1 MHYLLSVENSVLP
14 WYPFSY
20 GGGGMANQT
29 AGLKSTELTDKIIFY
44 FVDHGLQILTAIVI
58 MGIGVLIARWVGNLI
73 QRWLTK
79 KAFDEPVR
87 TLIVRVVKLLIIGF
101 IGIMALGQM
110 GVQITPLI
118 AGIGVAG
125 VGASLAM
132 QGLLGNL
139 VAGLTII
146 FTKPFTIGEY
156 IELLG
161 VYGQVTDIALFSTR
175 LLHVDNSHVVVPNR
189 KIVGE
194 ILHNYG
200 KVRQLDLS
208 VGIAYDSDL
217 TLALSTV
224 NDILRQNPRVLNEP
238 SAVVGIASLGESFVS
253 LAIKPWVNVEDFVY
267 AQAEIYQ
274 AVIEGFRVNKIEIPS
289 PRREVRLLNQPQD
302 NA

>member
-1 MHYLLSVENSVLP
+1 
-14 WYPFSY
+14 
-20 GGGGMANQT
+20 MASQT
-29 AGLKSTELTDKIIFY
+29 ASDMKSTELTDKIIFY

-58 MGIGVLIARWVGNLI
+58 MGVGVFIARWVGNLM

-79 KAFDEPVR
+79 KTFDEPVR
-87 TLIVRVVKLLIIGF
+87 GLIVRAIKLLIIGF
-101 IGIMALGQM
+101 IGVMALGQM
-110 GVQITPLI
+110 GVQITPLV

-161 VYGQVTDIALFSTR
+161 VYGQVTDIALFSTT
-175 LLHVDNSHVVVPNR
+175 LLHTDNSHVVVPNR

-200 KVRQLDLS
+200 KIRQLDLS
-208 VGIAYDSDL
+208 VGIAYGADL
-217 TLALSTV
+217 TVALSTV
-224 NDILRQNPRVLNEP
+224 NSILHQNPRVLKDP
-238 SAVVGIASLGESFVS
+238 APVVGIAALGESSVS
-253 LAIKPWVNVEDFVY
+253 LAIKPWVSVDDFVL

-274 AVIEGFRVNKIEIPS
+274 AVIVRFREKQIEIPG
-289 PRREVRLLNQPQD
+289 PRRKSAFSISLPDPAFLRSAFAPGSGYLSCRP
-302 NA
+302 

>member
-1 MHYLLSVENSVLP
+1 
-14 WYPFSY
+14 
-20 GGGGMANQT
+20 MASQT
-29 AGLKSTELTDKIIFY
+29 ASGMKSTELTDKIIFY

-58 MGIGVLIARWVGNLI
+58 MGVGVFIARWVGNLM

-87 TLIVRVVKLLIIGF
+87 GLIVRAIKLLIIGF
-101 IGIMALGQM
+101 IGVMALGQM
-110 GVQITPLI
+110 GVQITPLV

-161 VYGQVTDIALFSTR
+161 VYGQVTDIALFSTT
-175 LLHVDNSHVVVPNR
+175 LLHTDNSHVVVPNR

-200 KVRQLDLS
+200 KIRQLDLS
-208 VGIAYDSDL
+208 VGIAYGADL
-217 TLALSTV
+217 TVALSTV
-224 NDILRQNPRVLNEP
+224 NDILQQNPRVLKDP
-238 SAVVGIASLGESFVS
+238 APVVGIAALGESFVS
-253 LAIKPWVNVEDFVY
+253 LAIKPWVSVDDFVL

-274 AVIEGFRVNKIEIPS
+274 AVIVRFREKQIEIPG
-289 PRREVRLLNQPQD
+289 PRREVRLFNQSS
-302 NA
+302 

>member
-1 MHYLLSVENSVLP
+1 
-14 WYPFSY
+14 
-20 GGGGMANQT
+20 MADQQ
-29 AGLKSTELTDKIIFY
+29 ASGLKSPELTSKIILY
-44 FVDHGLQILTAIVI
+44 FVEHGMQILTAIVI
-58 MGIGVLIARWVGNLI
+58 MGIGLLIARWVGNI
-73 QRWLTK
+73 MQRWLAK
-79 KAFDEPVR
+79 KAFDEPVS
-87 TLIVRVVKLLIIGF
+87 TLIVRGLRLFIIAF

-110 GVQITPLI
+110 GIQITPLI

-161 VYGQVTDIALFSTR
+161 VYGQVTDIALFSTT
-175 LLHVDNSHVVVPNR
+175 LLHADNSHVIVPNR

-200 KVRQLDLS
+200 KIRQLDLS
-208 VGIAYDSDL
+208 VGIAYGTDL
-217 TLALSTV
+217 TLARTTTSH
-224 NDILRQNPRVLNEP
+224 ILQLNPRVLKEP
-238 SAVVGIASLGESFVS
+238 APIIGIAALGDSFIT
-253 LAIKPWVNVEDFVY
+253 LAIKPWVSVEDFVT

-274 AVIEGFRVNKIEIPS
+274 ALLESFRENKIEIPG
-289 PRREVRLLNQPQD
+289 PRQSVRLINQPS
-302 NA
+302 

>member
-1 MHYLLSVENSVLP
+1 
-14 WYPFSY
+14 
-20 GGGGMANQT
+20 MANQA

-44 FVDHGLQILTAIVI
+44 FVDHGLQILTAILI
-58 MGIGVLIARWVGNLI
+58 MGVGVLFARWIGNLI
-73 QRWLTK
+73 HRWLRSK
-79 KAFDEPVR
+79 SFDEPV
-87 TLIVRVVKLLIIGF
+87 TGLIVKAVKVLIIVFVGV
-101 IGIMALGQM
+101 MALGQM

-132 QGLLGNL
+132 QGILGNL

-161 VYGQVTDIALFSTR
+161 VYGQVIEIELFSTT
-175 LLHVDNSHVVVPNR
+175 LLHLDNSQVIVPNR

-208 VGIAYDSDL
+208 VGVAYKTDL
-217 TLALSTV
+217 TMAISTL
-224 NDILRQNPRVLNEP
+224 NAILQQNPNVLKEP
-238 SAVVGIASLGESFVS
+238 APVVGIASLNESS
-253 LAIKPWVNVEDFVY
+253 ILLAIKPWVKVEDFVV
-267 AQAEIYQ
+267 AQAKIYQ
-274 AVIEGFRVNKIEIPS
+274 SVIEGFRDKKIEIPA
-289 PRREVRLLNQPQD
+289 PLREVRLLNQPQHS
-302 NA
+302 A

>member
-1 MHYLLSVENSVLP
+1 
-14 WYPFSY
+14 
-20 GGGGMANQT
+20 MAAQS
-29 AGLKSTELTDKIIFY
+29 ASSLKSPELADKIIFY
-44 FVDHGLQILTAIVI
+44 FIDHGMQILTAILI
-58 MGIGVLIARWVGNLI
+58 MGAGLLIARWIGNLVR
-73 QRWLTK
+73 RWLIK

-87 TLIVRVVKLLIIGF
+87 NLIVRVIKLMIIVF

-146 FTKPFTIGEY
+146 FTKPFTIGDY

-161 VYGQVTDIALFSTR
+161 VYGEVTDIALFSTT
-175 LLHVDNSHVVVPNR
+175 LLHTDNSNVVVPNR

-200 KVRQLDLS
+200 KIRQLNLT
-208 VGIAYDSDL
+208 VGIAYGTD
-217 TLALSTV
+217 LALVHSTV
-224 NDILRQNPRVLNEP
+224 GDVLRRNPRVLKEP
-238 SAVVGIASLGESFVS
+238 VPVVGIAALGHSFITLS
-253 LAIKPWVNVEDFVY
+253 IKPWVRVEDFVLS
-267 AQAEIYQ
+267 QPEIYQ
-274 AVIEGFRVNKIEIPS
+274 AVLESFEKKQIEIPG
-289 PRREVRLLNQPQD
+289 PRQAVRLLGSPQ
-302 NA
+302 A